1 MKLKIKPLDPSPDS
15 YYLEFP
21 DWESSDIIFI
31 SVHENRG
38 ANAELNNDIDSIS
51 IRNLLYDFKWEGDLK
66 IADFGVLESWCNS
79 KRYLFGIIRNHI

>member
-1 MKLKIKPLDPSPDS
+1 MDLSIYFKPIDKIETENKTVGSVTNS

-38 ANAELNNDIDSIS
+38 ANEQLNNDIDSIS
-51 IRNLLYDFKWEGDLK
+51 IRNLLYDFKWEG
-66 IADFGVLESWCNS
+66 I
-79 KRYLFGIIRNHI
+79 